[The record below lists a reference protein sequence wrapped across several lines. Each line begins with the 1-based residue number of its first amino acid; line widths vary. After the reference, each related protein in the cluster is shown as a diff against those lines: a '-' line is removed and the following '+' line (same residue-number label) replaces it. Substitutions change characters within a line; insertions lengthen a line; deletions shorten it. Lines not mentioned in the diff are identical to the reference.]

1 MSYLLA
7 VGITVG
13 ILAGVWCYVAVP
25 LGLLAFAGFLGWASY
40 FAAGSG
46 LVAVRTAA
54 LSNLSGVIWGLVTVY
69 AGTTLSMVPGLVF
82 TILFAAIMCW
92 QAKVPLL
99 AFIPGT
105 FIGNAAF
112 YASGND
118 GVGTAIALVCGIAL
132 GLISDELAKLM
143 SRGAKKKAEEKAEE
157 KKETE

>member
-46 LVAVRTAA
+46 LSGVRIAA
-54 LSNLSGVIWGLVTVY
+54 LSNLSGVVWGLITVY
-69 AGTTLSMVPGLVF
+69 AGTMLPMVPGLIF

-92 QAKVPLL
+92 QAKIPLL

-118 GVGTAIALVCGIAL
+118 GLGTAIGLVCGIAL
-132 GLISDELAKLM
+132 GLVSDELAKLM
-143 SRGAKKKAEEKAEE
+143 SKGK
-157 KKETE
+157 KKETEEKQEAE